1 MKLYMKD
8 LKVGMTVKMANNSFN
23 YCGYKKGDI
32 VVISNFQN
40 NFVIINFLNSRRQIS
55 VGLDDIESN
64 ITIKSEIED
73 KIKNLQSEIDIEKD
87 KLTWMKATKNDIYD
101 EVEYKVWT
109 VLQTLNSKSSDADK
123 AKVIAEL
130 IKG

>member
-1 MKLYMKD
+1 MKD
-8 LKVGMTVKMANNSFN
+8 LKVGMTVKMSNDSFR
-23 YCGYKKGDI
+23 YYGYKKGDI

-40 NFVIINFLNSRRQIS
+40 NFVTINSLNSSRQQTS
-55 VGLDDIESN
+55 VRLDDIEVN